1 MKPWRVQCP
10 VFLPF
15 VLKLAIRSQS
25 SSRMKF
31 RACFGPSTLVTAAF
45 IGPGTLTTCTR
56 AGIQHG
62 YELLWALAFAGLA
75 TIILQE
81 MSARLGWV
89 TGKGLGEAV
98 RSQFTK
104 PASRF
109 VSFAI
114 IISAIL
120 IGNAAYESGNLAGA
134 AIGLELLLGI
144 ESWGAAIVGVVCFG
158 LLWFGRYQW
167 LERILIALVVIMSLC
182 FLATAIVVKP
192 DWSEVLRGLRPQAI
206 SKDNFLTIMG
216 IIGTT
221 VVPYN
226 LFLHAAAIS
235 KKWKPD
241 ALLSDI
247 RTETAVAVIL
257 GIGISMLIVITSAA
271 TKDQLSDPQ
280 DISNAR
286 DFAVQVEPV
295 FGRLAQV
302 FMGVGF
308 FAAGLSSALTAPLA
322 AAFAVRG
329 LFGWED
335 ADVTTEGSGNNDR
348 QKGFVLTWATIV
360 LIGIL
365 VSQSDIKLVSIILF
379 AQVSNAI
386 VLPFI
391 GVFLFQLANSK
402 AVMGVHKNKALSNV
416 FGAFVLMVLLLLSTA
431 SVIKLF

>member
-1 MKPWRVQCP
+1 
-10 VFLPF
+10 
-15 VLKLAIRSQS
+15 
-25 SSRMKF
+25 MKF
-31 RACFGPSTLVTAAF
+31 RAWFGPSTLVTAAF

-62 YELLWALAFAGLA
+62 YQLLWALAFAGLA

-98 RSQFTK
+98 RGQFTK

-134 AIGLELLLGI
+134 AIGLELLFGI
-144 ESWGAAIVGVVCFG
+144 EQWAAAIVGALCFG

-167 LERILIALVVIMSLC
+167 LERVLIGLVLVMSGC
-182 FLATAIVVKP
+182 FLATAIVVQP
-192 DWSEVLRGLRPQAI
+192 DWDEVLGGLRPQMI
-206 SKDNFLTIMG
+206 SQDNFLTIMG

-241 ALLSDI
+241 ASLSDI
-247 RTETAVAVIL
+247 RTETTVAVVL

-271 TKDQLSDPQ
+271 TKDQLSDSS
-280 DISNAR
+280 DIGNAR
-286 DFAVQVEPV
+286 DFAVQLEPV
-295 FGRLAQV
+295 FGGLAKSL
-302 FMGVGF
+302 MGIGF

-322 AAFAVRG
+322 AAFAMQG
-329 LFGWED
+329 LFGWHKTDLSAD
-335 ADVTTEGSGNNDR
+335 ASVDSER
-348 QKGFVLTWATIV
+348 HKGFVVTWAAIV
-360 LIGIL
+360 LIGIF
-365 VSQSDIKLVSIILF
+365 VSQSGIKLVSIILF

-391 GVFLFQLANSK
+391 GVFLFQLANSRT
-402 AVMGVHKNKALSNV
+402 VMGVYKSKALSNTL
-416 FGAFVLMVLLLLSTA
+416 GAFVLMVLLLLSTA
-431 SVIKLF
+431 SAIKLF